1 MGRAPKTAAYQNVAS
16 VRGDG
21 RLGPQNSPPGS
32 LTVGLVR
39 LAFDALRSSLV
50 IFQLMPST
58 GRKQDLGSAGELSF
72 SPSQVSQPSLPR
84 KPGMRSDSACSVESV
99 RMSALAGTVTM
110 TQAISGAGRSGISKR
125 SKSMAMAPAGSPP
138 SGMVYCSVTL
148 GDICFPSL
156 KVLTKTI
163 PRWAFW
169 KARAKVGLLSIVSDR
184 AWIGSG
190 DRQLPRRGY
199 PQRIGTV
206 RRVFAS
212 APQMMRLTGAMPRKP
227 IS

>member
-1 MGRAPKTAAYQNVAS
+1 MGRAPKTAAYQNVAP

-21 RLGPQNSPPGS
+21 RLRAQNNPPGS

-58 GRKQDLGSAGELSF
+58 VRRQDLASAGELSF
-72 SPSQVSQPSLPR
+72 SPSQVSQSSFAR
-84 KPGMRSDSACSVESV
+84 KAGMRSDSACSVESV

-110 TQAISGAGRSGISKR
+110 TQARSGAGRSGISKR

-138 SGMVYCSVTL
+138 SVMVYCSVTL

-156 KVLTKTI
+156 KVLTRTM

-184 AWIGSG
+184 AWMGSG
-190 DRQLPRRGY
+190 ERQLPRRGY

-206 RRVFAS
+206 RRVFAFAS
-212 APQMMRLTGAMPRKP
+212 QLMRLRGVMTRNP